1 MLSKEGRPLRDLVDW
16 GNRAGPKRR
25 DQWKDHHSA
34 KECARAW
41 LDAAPALPSE
51 IVDALSSHPDFGP
64 VLTWAAEPEVR
75 LPLDGRRGEP
85 RNTDLLVEATDLFGP
100 LLIAVEA
107 KAGEAFDAPIGT
119 VLVEALERKIAMP
132 RSGALDRVV
141 DLASAL
147 LGPRQASQPGVGT
160 LRYQLFTGAV
170 GALRAAED
178 HGLSRAV
185 FLIHDFVPPKFDRQ
199 RRVQN
204 QADLDSWLARVSGG
218 EHCSLDSDG
227 VVGPIRVHPSGLLRG
242 TAALYV
248 GKATRDLRGAG
259 A

>member
-1 MLSKEGRPLRDLVDW
+1 MLSKGGRPLRDLVDW

-41 LDAAPALPSE
+41 LDATPALPSE
-51 IVDALSSHPDFGP
+51 IVAALSSHPDFGR
-64 VLTWAAEPEVR
+64 VLTWAAEPEAR

-85 RNTDLLVEATDLFGP
+85 RNTDLLVEATDSFGP

-119 VLVEALERKIAMP
+119 VLAEALEHKALEHKIAAP
-132 RSGALDRVV
+132 RSGALDRAV

-147 LGPRQASQPGVGT
+147 LGPKQASQAGVGT

-178 HGLSRAV
+178 RGLSRAV
-185 FLIHDFVPPKFDRQ
+185 LVIH
-199 RRVQN
+199 
-204 QADLDSWLARVSGG
+204 AW
-218 EHCSLDSDG
+218 
-227 VVGPIRVHPSGLLRG
+227 VVGACRCAPR
-242 TAALYV
+242 
-248 GKATRDLRGAG
+248 
-259 A
+259 